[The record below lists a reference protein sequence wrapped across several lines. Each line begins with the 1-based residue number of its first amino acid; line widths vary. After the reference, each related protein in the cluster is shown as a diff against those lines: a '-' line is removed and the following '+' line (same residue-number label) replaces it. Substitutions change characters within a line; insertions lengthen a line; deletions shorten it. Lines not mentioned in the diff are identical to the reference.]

1 MTLQILS
8 YQKLLLSLLV
18 SSFLLGDAD
27 TTDIDLD
34 ALWESTVW
42 EEIEEINEIEG
53 EVEQVT
59 SVAGVR
65 GAEAEDEALEHLY
78 YRKSMKGLSKME
90 LQKALGKLLK
100 KRSIT
105 KNPTAL
111 KKINGYTFDWI
122 PKEDVHI
129 NEGHDVGVVAQE
141 VEEVLPEVCT
151 TRDNGYKAVKY
162 EKLTPLLIECIK
174 KQQEQLDKQQEQIE
188 NLQEQINMLSNK

>member
-59 SVAGVR
+59 SVAVGR

-78 YRKSMKGLSKME
+78 YRKSMKKLSQVE
-90 LQKALGKLLK
+90 LQKALGRLLK
-100 KRSIT
+100 KKSMVTDSLTLSKINIYI
-105 KNPTAL
+105 KQL
-111 KKINGYTFDWI
+111 KK
-122 PKEDVHI
+122 K
-129 NEGHDVGVVAQE
+129 
-141 VEEVLPEVCT
+141 
-151 TRDNGYKAVKY
+151 
-162 EKLTPLLIECIK
+162 IK
-174 KQQEQLDKQQEQIE
+174 I
-188 NLQEQINMLSNK
+188 

>member
-1 MTLQILS
+1 MTLRILS
-8 YQKLLLSLLV
+8 WQKILLSLLV

-78 YRKSMKGLSKME
+78 YRKSMKRLSQVE
-90 LQKALGKLLK
+90 LQKALGRLLK
-100 KRSIT
+100 KKSTVTDSLTLSKIDSYI
-105 KNPTAL
+105 KQL
-111 KKINGYTFDWI
+111 KK
-122 PKEDVHI
+122 K
-129 NEGHDVGVVAQE
+129 
-141 VEEVLPEVCT
+141 
-151 TRDNGYKAVKY
+151 
-162 EKLTPLLIECIK
+162 IK
-174 KQQEQLDKQQEQIE
+174 I
-188 NLQEQINMLSNK
+188 